1 MNEPAASPSQQ
12 GADLRVS
19 DHERERV
26 VDLLSRHAAEG
37 RLDVDEL
44 DARIDRAF
52 AARTRGELEAITS
65 DLPTPGDGTPRRR
78 RNRRS
83 GLPLLSHG
91 LVPFVAVNV
100 LLVAIWA
107 ATGAGYFWPIWP
119 ILGWGFALVK
129 GGGSCGHR
137 RSRVARAPHGLR
149 PASRP

>member
-1 MNEPAASPSQQ
+1 MNEPAASPAPQ

-19 DHERERV
+19 DRERERV

-52 AARTRGELEAITS
+52 AAPTRGELEAVTS
-65 DLPTPGDGTPRRR
+65 DLPTSGERTPRRGR
-78 RNRRS
+78 HHRS
-83 GLPLLSHG
+83 GLPLLAHG
-91 LVPFVAVNV
+91 LIPFVSVNV

-107 ATGAGYFWPIWP
+107 ATGAGYFWPVWP

-129 GGGSCGHR
+129 GGGTCAHR